1 MSETYEKLS
10 DEDKER
16 ILNDV
21 NSKILDS
28 VDLPEEYS
36 ELLIEMFWELI

>member
-1 MSETYEKLS
+1 MSDDIKELS

-28 VDLPEEYS
+28 VNLPEEYS